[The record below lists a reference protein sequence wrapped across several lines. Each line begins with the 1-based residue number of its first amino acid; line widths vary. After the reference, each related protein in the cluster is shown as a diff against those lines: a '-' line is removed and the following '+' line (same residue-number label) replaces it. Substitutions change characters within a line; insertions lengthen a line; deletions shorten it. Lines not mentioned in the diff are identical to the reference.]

1 MEEKKY
7 LKGWQKAVYGLG
19 DFGGNFC
26 YTFVSSFVMLYLSNI
41 VGLDT
46 GIVGVLMLISKITDG
61 ISDVFFGSIMDRTQ
75 FKSGKAKPWLFMA
88 ILPLAVTVLLE
99 FTIPNME
106 STLQYLYFFVVYTL
120 MNSVFFTILNISYN
134 TLTVLVT
141 KNATERVQM
150 GVWRYVFA
158 LAAAMGISIATPIL
172 VTSLGGD
179 VNAWRTI
186 ALVYAVILTVACLPA
201 VICVKELSPEE
212 LYDTKTNLQERPRFI
227 DSLMTL
233 FTNKYFLVL
242 LGINIFVNMGN
253 TIANTAGSYYTIY
266 VLGNFN
272 IYGMFSMAGMLPMI
286 IGLFLTPVFVQKYGM
301 YKTNVMSLLIAFML
315 GIPYILVGKLKMIPI
330 MLGLL
335 AIRGV
340 FTSPI
345 VGTLNAL
352 AAEASR
358 NVFLKTKKRME
369 GSMFA
374 CTTMGVKV
382 GSGVGTA
389 LAGWLLS
396 IAHYD
401 GAAQVQPQSATQMIE
416 MMYIV
421 LPVVAILV
429 ELLFVLGLKVEKENK
444 ELEAM
449 ANTVVTGK

>member
-1 MEEKKY
+1 
-7 LKGWQKAVYGLG
+7 
-19 DFGGNFC
+19 
-26 YTFVSSFVMLYLSNI
+26 
-41 VGLDT
+41 
-46 GIVGVLMLISKITDG
+46 
-61 ISDVFFGSIMDRTQ
+61 
-75 FKSGKAKPWLFMA
+75 
-88 ILPLAVTVLLE
+88 
-99 FTIPNME
+99 
-106 STLQYLYFFVVYTL
+106 
-120 MNSVFFTILNISYN
+120 
-134 TLTVLVT
+134 
-141 KNATERVQM
+141 M